1 MVHYR
6 SYITTFIYINVLHS
20 AMFSQSR
27 RVTDR
32 KMLTSF
38 SFPLWSCVCYFSFV
52 FPTYL
57 FALKEHEQVADYENE
72 AEYHRKQ

>member
-38 SFPLWSCVCYFSFV
+38 PFPSTSVFAISPLSFLLTFSLLMNMF
-52 FPTYL
+52 
-57 FALKEHEQVADYENE
+57 K
-72 AEYHRKQ
+72 